1 MKSLKATHCGVIELY
16 RLVDGRDGVLSVA
29 EVSKNIPFDIKRVY
43 YIYDLKHK
51 SALRGKHAHRH
62 NQQVIFCING
72 SFTLTVDDGR
82 MQDEIV
88 LDKPNIGVFMD
99 IGLWHTMKDFSDD
112 CILLVLASDLYDES
126 DYIRSYEEFKQY
138 VTR

>member
-1 MKSLKATHCGVIELY
+1 MKSLKATHCGIIELC
-16 RLVDGRDGVLSVA
+16 RLVDGRDGILSVA

-51 SALRGKHAHRH
+51 SALRGKHAHKH

-72 SFTLTVDDGR
+72 SFTLTVDDGQT
-82 MQDEIV
+82 QDEII

-99 IGLWHTMKDFSDD
+99 IELWHTMKDFSDD